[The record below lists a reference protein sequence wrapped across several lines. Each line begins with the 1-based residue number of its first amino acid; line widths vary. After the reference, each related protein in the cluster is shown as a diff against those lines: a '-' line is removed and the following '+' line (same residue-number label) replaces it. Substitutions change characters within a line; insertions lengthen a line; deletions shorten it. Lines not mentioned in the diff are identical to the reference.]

1 MADQVGKWLDF
12 YKNEYL
18 KVFGVVEYEFDNT
31 NWKFKIAGQN
41 IKINTE
47 KNNCQKLPNYLETQ
61 DKF

>member
-31 NWKFKIAGQN
+31 N
-41 IKINTE
+41 
-47 KNNCQKLPNYLETQ
+47 
-61 DKF
+61 